1 MKNEYDIRGTAMRRR
16 LIERESSRSDTES
29 HGRMSALTQILLM
42 AVGLPALV
50 FLGVVFADSLTELH
64 SIAALMSLAGGR

>member
-16 LIERESSRSDTES
+16 LIERESRRSDAES

-42 AVGLPALV
+42 AVLLPLAV
-50 FLGVVFADSLTELH
+50 FVGVTVADSLTGLH
-64 SIAALMSLAGGR
+64 VVAEVLAKVTQ